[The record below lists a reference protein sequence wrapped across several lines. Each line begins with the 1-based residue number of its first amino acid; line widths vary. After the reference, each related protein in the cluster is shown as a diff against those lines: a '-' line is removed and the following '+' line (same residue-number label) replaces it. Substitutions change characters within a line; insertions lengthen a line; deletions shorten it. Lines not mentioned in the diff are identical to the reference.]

1 MPKRTWKVLPS
12 NERVKVLK
20 LIRKKKYHMLKLLR
34 SMAKSNHPSVKLPNV

>member
-20 LIRKKKYHMLKLLR
+20 LIRKKKISYAEV
-34 SMAKSNHPSVKLPNV
+34 AKIYGKIESSIREIA